1 MPFMFS
7 LTLRLRSSNLIGLA
21 LLAALALNANDVAN
35 GQSSNLRTSS
45 EPSTKAQQPNEQL
58 FDSPPSKLSVMT
70 WNVEWMFDHRKQG
83 NSKLAA
89 EQSAPSE
96 EYWNWKLT
104 SVAKVIAEEEPHI
117 VALQEIEDG
126 STLGALRGVL
136 KEMGQSYRYCFING
150 RDTFTGQDVGFLMK
164 SGLVGYS
171 RREQSKVMYDSNNYR
186 NISKHLIGE
195 FRWDEVER
203 PLTIINV
210 HFYARAEAEDRRVKQ
225 ARLARQFLADSLEE
239 GHDCILLG
247 DTNSEH
253 SPGTMVGDVK
263 AIAENTPKMIDLLT
277 QSDQPNLPTHLVLD
291 KQFDRIYVSSSLM
304 EDGPGKDWVF
314 QSIRVVTDGVINGKR
329 DGEEHWDERLTMST
343 DELDVSDHFP
353 VIAEFE
359 LK

>member
-1 MPFMFS
+1 MTS
-7 LTLRLRSSNLIGLA
+7 TRYLLRWRLFTQTI
-21 LLAALALNANDVAN
+21 ALAVFASVGMLSDECAC
-35 GQSSNLRTSS
+35 GQSGKTV
-45 EPSTKAQQPNEQL
+45 EQL
-58 FDSPPSKLSVMT
+58 YDSAPEKLSVMT
-70 WNVEWMFDHRKQG
+70 WNVEWMFDYRKQG

-96 EYWNWKLT
+96 EYWNWKLK
-104 SVAKVIAEEEPHI
+104 SVAKVIAAEEPHI

-136 KEMGQSYRYCFING
+136 KELGHSYRYCFING

-171 RREQSKVMYDSNNYR
+171 RREQSKVMYDSNDYR

-195 FRWDEVER
+195 FRWHEVER
-203 PLTIINV
+203 PMTILNV

-225 ARLARQFLADSLEE
+225 ARLARHFLTDALEE
-239 GHDCILLG
+239 EHDCILLG

-253 SPGTMVGDVK
+253 TPGRMVGDVE
-263 AIAENTPKMIDLLT
+263 AIVGNAPTMIDLLT
-277 QSDQPNLPTHLVLD
+277 KADQPNLPTHLVLE
-291 KQFDRIYVSSSLM
+291 KQFDRIYISSSLM

-314 QSIRVVTDGVINGKR
+314 KSIRIVTDGVINGQR
-329 DGEEHWDERLTMST
+329 DGEEHWDGRLTMST

-353 VIAEFE
+353 VVAEFE